1 MALKLYYCLICLI
14 IIFYINKVHAS
25 AWLLEQGR
33 YRYIVGGNKV
43 NKISKNEK
51 KQREE
56 AVLYLRERV
65 TYLWESLKKVSDQ
78 PSLHAKILRQIKR
91 LEQKIVELSSYQDEQ
106 FVNSSIEYGITDNQ
120 NIGVYF
126 LYKEDKFL
134 NEKNISTDASIY
146 YKLKLFEDK
155 DFVISA
161 QPKILM
167 SKSKKLK
174 EDFLGE
180 ISLLTGMSKNIFS
193 VAIFNQ
199 NVFSLGHSIN
209 NLGSKKMYYNFS
221 TCEGIKFK
229 NGIMLT
235 SFTKY
240 HTRQNYGY
248 VYDSSVYEQLGI
260 AKIINFGE
268 ENKNSITTQIGYFW
282 DHSLSNKKYK
292 ISGISFSAWLDV

>member
-1 MALKLYYCLICLI
+1 MSRLYYCLILI
-14 IIFYINKVHAS
+14 IIIFNINKVHAS

-33 YRYIVGGNKV
+33 YRYIVGANKV

-56 AVLYLRERV
+56 GVLYIQQRLVSLQE
-65 TYLWESLKKVSDQ
+65 YLKTINNNSA
-78 PSLHAKILRQIKR
+78 LHAKILRQIKK
-91 LEQKIVELSSYQDEQ
+91 LEQKIIELSSYQDEQ
-106 FVNSSIEYGITDNQ
+106 FVSSGIEYGITDNQ
-120 NIGVYF
+120 NIGVHF

-155 DFVISA
+155 DFVVSI

-180 ISLLTGMSKNIFS
+180 ISLLIGMSKNIRS
-193 VAIFNQ
+193 VTIFNQ

-209 NLGSKKMYYNFS
+209 NIGSKKMYYNFS

-260 AKIINFGE
+260 AKIINFGK
-268 ENKNSITTQIGYFW
+268 ENRNSLTTQIGYFW
-282 DHSLSNKKYK
+282 DYSLSNKKYK
-292 ISGISFSAWLDV
+292 ISGISFSTWLDV

>member
-1 MALKLYYCLICLI
+1 MSRLYYCLILI
-14 IIFYINKVHAS
+14 VIIFYINKVHAS

-33 YRYIVGGNKV
+33 YRYIIGGNKV
-43 NKISKNEK
+43 NKISRNEK
-51 KQREE
+51 KQRAE
-56 AVLYLRERV
+56 AVLYIRERLV
-65 TYLWESLKKVSDQ
+65 YLQEYLKTMNNNSTF
-78 PSLHAKILRQIKR
+78 HAKILRQIKR
-91 LEQKIVELSSYQDEQ
+91 LERQIVELSSYQDEQ
-106 FVNSSIEYGITDNQ
+106 FVSSTIEYGITDNQ
-120 NIGVYF
+120 NIGVHF

-134 NEKNISTDASIY
+134 NEKNTSTDASIY
-146 YKLKLFEDK
+146 YKLKLFEDN
-155 DFVISA
+155 DFVVSI
-161 QPKILM
+161 QPKILI

-180 ISLLTGMSKNIFS
+180 ISLLTGMSKNIRS
-193 VAIFNQ
+193 VTIFNQ

-260 AKIINFGE
+260 AKIINFGK
-268 ENKNSITTQIGYFW
+268 ENRNSLTAQLGYFW
-282 DHSLSNKKYK
+282 DYSLSNKKYK

>member
-1 MALKLYYCLICLI
+1 
-14 IIFYINKVHAS
+14 VHAS

-33 YRYIVGGNKV
+33 YRYIVGANKV

-56 AVLYLRERV
+56 GVLYIQQRLVSLQE
-65 TYLWESLKKVSDQ
+65 YLKTINNNSA
-78 PSLHAKILRQIKR
+78 LHAKILRQIKK
-91 LEQKIVELSSYQDEQ
+91 LEQKIIELSSYQDEQ
-106 FVNSSIEYGITDNQ
+106 FVSSGIEYGITDNQ
-120 NIGVYF
+120 NIGVHF

-155 DFVISA
+155 DFVVSI

-180 ISLLTGMSKNIFS
+180 ISLLIGMSKNIRS
-193 VAIFNQ
+193 VTIFNQ

-209 NLGSKKMYYNFS
+209 NIGSKKMYYNFS

-260 AKIINFGE
+260 AKIINFGK
-268 ENKNSITTQIGYFW
+268 ENRNSLTTQIGYFW
-282 DHSLSNKKYK
+282 DYSLSNKKYK
-292 ISGISFSAWLDV
+292 ISGISFSTWLDV

>member
-1 MALKLYYCLICLI
+1 MLD
-14 IIFYINKVHAS
+14 INKVHAS

-33 YRYIVGGNKV
+33 YRYIIGGNKV

-51 KQREE
+51 KQRAE
-56 AVLYLRERV
+56 AVLYIRERLVYLRE
-65 TYLWESLKKVSDQ
+65 YLEKVNDK
-78 PSLHAKILRQIKR
+78 PNLHAKILRQIKR

-106 FVNSSIEYGITDNQ
+106 FVSSTIEYGITDNQ

-146 YKLKLFEDK
+146 YKLKLFEDN
-155 DFVISA
+155 DFVVSI

-180 ISLLTGMSKNIFS
+180 ISLLMGMSKNIHS
-193 VAIFNQ
+193 VTIFNQ
-199 NVFSLGHSIN
+199 NVFSFGHSIN
-209 NLGSKKMYYNFS
+209 NLDSKKMYYNFS

-240 HTRQNYGY
+240 HTRQHYGY
-248 VYDSSVYEQLGI
+248 VYDSSVYEQLGV
-260 AKIINFGE
+260 AKIINFGQE
-268 ENKNSITTQIGYFW
+268 KRNSLTAQIGYFW
-282 DHSLSNKKYK
+282 DYSLSNKKYK

>member
-1 MALKLYYCLICLI
+1 MVLRLYYCLVCLI
-14 IIFYINKVHAS
+14 IIFDINKVHAS

-33 YRYIVGGNKV
+33 YRYIVGGHKV

-56 AVLYLRERV
+56 AVLYIRERV
-65 TYLWESLKKVSDQ
+65 AYLWEYLKKVSDQ

-91 LEQKIVELSSYQDEQ
+91 LEQKIVELSSDQYEQ
-106 FVNSSIEYGITDNQ
+106 FVSSTVEYGITDNQ
-120 NIGVYF
+120 NIGVHF

-155 DFVISA
+155 DFVIAA

-174 EDFLGE
+174 EDFLGK
-180 ISLLTGMSKNIFS
+180 ISLLMGMSKNIRP
-193 VAIFNQ
+193 VTIFNQ
-199 NVFSLGHSIN
+199 NIFSFGHSIN
-209 NLGSKKMYYNFS
+209 IGSKKMYYNFS

-248 VYDSSVYEQLGI
+248 VYDSLVYEQLGI
-260 AKIINFGE
+260 AKIINFGK
-268 ENKNSITTQIGYFW
+268 ENRNLLTAQIGHFW
-282 DHSLSNKKYK
+282 DRSLSN
-292 ISGISFSAWLDV
+292 

>member
-1 MALKLYYCLICLI
+1 MSRLYYCLILI
-14 IIFYINKVHAS
+14 VVIFNINTVHAS
-25 AWLLEQGR
+25 AWLLEHGR
-33 YRYIVGGNKV
+33 YRYIIGGNKV

-56 AVLYLRERV
+56 AVLYIHQRLVYLRE
-65 TYLWESLKKVSDQ
+65 YLEKVNDK
-78 PSLHAKILRQIKR
+78 PNLHAKILRQIKR

-106 FVNSSIEYGITDNQ
+106 FVNSTIEYGITDNQ
-120 NIGVYF
+120 NIGVHF

-134 NEKNISTDASIY
+134 NEKNISPDASIY
-146 YKLKLFEDK
+146 YKLKLFEDN

-174 EDFLGE
+174 EDFFGE
-180 ISLLTGMSKNIFS
+180 VSLLTGVSKNIRS
-193 VAIFNQ
+193 VIIFNQ

-209 NLGSKKMYYNFS
+209 NLSSKKMYYNFS

-260 AKIINFGE
+260 AKIINFGK
-268 ENKNSITTQIGYFW
+268 ENKNSLTAQIGYFW
-282 DHSLSNKKYK
+282 DRSLSNKKYK
-292 ISGISFSAWLDV
+292 ISGISFSTWMDV

>member
-1 MALKLYYCLICLI
+1 MVLRLYYCLVCLI
-14 IIFYINKVHAS
+14 IIFDINKVHAS

-33 YRYIVGGNKV
+33 YRYIVGGHKV

-56 AVLYLRERV
+56 AVLYIRERV
-65 TYLWESLKKVSDQ
+65 AYLWEYLKKVSDQ

-91 LEQKIVELSSYQDEQ
+91 LEQKIVELSSDQYEQ
-106 FVNSSIEYGITDNQ
+106 FVSSTVEYGITDNQ
-120 NIGVYF
+120 NIGVHF

-155 DFVISA
+155 DFVIAA

-174 EDFLGE
+174 EDFLGK
-180 ISLLTGMSKNIFS
+180 IFLLMGMSKNIRP
-193 VAIFNQ
+193 VTIFNQ
-199 NVFSLGHSIN
+199 NIFSFGHSIN
-209 NLGSKKMYYNFS
+209 IGSKKMYYNFS

-248 VYDSSVYEQLGI
+248 VYDSLVYEQLGI
-260 AKIINFGE
+260 AKIINFGK
-268 ENKNSITTQIGYFW
+268 ENRNLLTAQIGYFW

>member
-1 MALKLYYCLICLI
+1 M
-14 IIFYINKVHAS
+14 
-25 AWLLEQGR
+25 
-33 YRYIVGGNKV
+33 
-43 NKISKNEK
+43 
-51 KQREE
+51 
-56 AVLYLRERV
+56 
-65 TYLWESLKKVSDQ
+65 
-78 PSLHAKILRQIKR
+78 
-91 LEQKIVELSSYQDEQ
+91 
-106 FVNSSIEYGITDNQ
+106 
-120 NIGVYF
+120 
-126 LYKEDKFL
+126 YKEDKFL

-155 DFVISA
+155 DFVIAA

-174 EDFLGE
+174 EDFLGK
-180 ISLLTGMSKNIFS
+180 ISLLMGMSKNIRP
-193 VAIFNQ
+193 VTIFNQ
-199 NVFSLGHSIN
+199 NIFSFGYSIN
-209 NLGSKKMYYNFS
+209 IGSKKMYYNFS

-260 AKIINFGE
+260 AKIINFGK
-268 ENKNSITTQIGYFW
+268 ENRNLLTAQIGYFW
-282 DHSLSNKKYK
+282 DRSLSNKKYK

>member
-1 MALKLYYCLICLI
+1 MG
-14 IIFYINKVHAS
+14 VH
-25 AWLLEQGR
+25 
-33 YRYIVGGNKV
+33 
-43 NKISKNEK
+43 
-51 KQREE
+51 
-56 AVLYLRERV
+56 
-65 TYLWESLKKVSDQ
+65 
-78 PSLHAKILRQIKR
+78 
-91 LEQKIVELSSYQDEQ
+91 
-106 FVNSSIEYGITDNQ
+106 
-120 NIGVYF
+120 F

-146 YKLKLFEDK
+146 YKLKLFEDN

-180 ISLLTGMSKNIFS
+180 VSLLMGMSKNIRS
-193 VAIFNQ
+193 VTIFNQ
-199 NVFSLGHSIN
+199 NVFSFGHSIN
-209 NLGSKKMYYNFS
+209 NIDSRKMYYNFS

-240 HTRQNYGY
+240 HIRQNYGY
-248 VYDSSVYEQLGI
+248 VYGSSVYEQLGI
-260 AKIINFGE
+260 AKIINFGK

-282 DHSLSNKKYK
+282 DRSLSNKKYK
-292 ISGISFSAWLDV
+292 ISGISFSTWLDV

>member
-1 MALKLYYCLICLI
+1 M
-14 IIFYINKVHAS
+14 
-25 AWLLEQGR
+25 
-33 YRYIVGGNKV
+33 
-43 NKISKNEK
+43 
-51 KQREE
+51 
-56 AVLYLRERV
+56 
-65 TYLWESLKKVSDQ
+65 
-78 PSLHAKILRQIKR
+78 
-91 LEQKIVELSSYQDEQ
+91 
-106 FVNSSIEYGITDNQ
+106 
-120 NIGVYF
+120 
-126 LYKEDKFL
+126 YKEDKFL

-155 DFVISA
+155 DFVIAA

-180 ISLLTGMSKNIFS
+180 ISLIMGMSKNIRP
-193 VAIFNQ
+193 VTIFNQ
-199 NVFSLGHSIN
+199 NIFSFGHSIN
-209 NLGSKKMYYNFS
+209 IGSKKMYYNFS

-260 AKIINFGE
+260 AKIINFGK
-268 ENKNSITTQIGYFW
+268 ENRNLLTAQIGHFW
-282 DHSLSNKKYK
+282 DRSLSN
-292 ISGISFSAWLDV
+292 